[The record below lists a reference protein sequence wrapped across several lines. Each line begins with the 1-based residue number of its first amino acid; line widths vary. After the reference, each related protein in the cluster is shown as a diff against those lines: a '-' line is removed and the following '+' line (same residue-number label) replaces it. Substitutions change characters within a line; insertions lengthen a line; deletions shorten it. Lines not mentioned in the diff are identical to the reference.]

1 MAGFT
6 GKSRMEII
14 EERNKQPIRYG
25 TGQEDTNGTRFDTVN
40 DPGKG
45 YSQAPSFQ
53 VDVSGNGGS
62 TCQLAQQ
69 SDYRQR

>member
-6 GKSRMEII
+6 GKSRMEI
-14 EERNKQPIRYG
+14 EERNKRPLRYG
-25 TGQEDTNGTRFDTVN
+25 TGQEDTNGIRFDTFN

-45 YSQAPSFQ
+45 YSQAASFQ

-69 SDYRQR
+69 SDDRQR